1 MVELQGIS
9 VCQKGSKNCQ
19 DKRGTVA
26 SWVNSCL
33 RRIGSEGWDEGS
45 NPGKDTFL
53 LETIGKKKARLR
65 RLQKRSTKRSE
76 AEKRRSDRDEKKSGP
91 EPAVL
96 ITSHQ
101 SVGPVA

>member
-1 MVELQGIS
+1 MSSKAPWPRGLILAFGEL
-9 VCQKGSKNCQ
+9 
-19 DKRGTVA
+19 A
-26 SWVNSCL
+26 
-33 RRIGSEGWDEGS
+33 RRDEGS
-45 NPGKDTFL
+45 NPGEGTFL

-101 SVGPVA
+101 SVGPVT